1 MKKKKLLCKPG
12 ALIGLLLMSI
22 CGFSQSKVVTGKI
35 TGVENQPLPNVSVQ
49 IKGASAGTQSDLNG
63 QYRIEVP
70 SASAVLVFS
79 AVGFA
84 RLELPVGT
92 GTTLD
97 VTMQLSSNSLESV
110 VVVGYGTQ
118 KRKEVT
124 AAVVS
129 VKAEDFNQGGVR
141 SPLDLI
147 QGKVAGLSLT
157 RPNGNNPNSAVS
169 IQLRGVT
176 SLTGSIAPLIVID
189 GNPGGNLD
197 LLQMDDIESFDVLKD
212 GSAAAIY
219 GTRANGGVIII
230 TTKKG
235 KAGEPRYEYNTYV
248 QREYID
254 KKPEILSPEEYL
266 EMPKAVDLHDRTD
279 VYALLTDKKN
289 ISHYHNFSAS
299 GGTGK
304 ANYRAS
310 LYFRDANGIA
320 IKNSRREY
328 GGRLNINQRGLQDKL
343 SLQINLAANFNNADM
358 LGGSSGDFEQAVQR
372 NPTAPLFN
380 PDGTYLETNAYNN
393 FNPIARLNQELWERS
408 QQTFSG
414 DARLTLEII
423 KGLRVSAFGA
433 MVRDGWNDRQYRL
446 KASRS
451 SMQDF
456 NGGGYAY
463 KNNHQGLSR
472 TFEATA
478 EYSRTVATDHSM
490 TLIGGYS
497 YQYNS
502 LDTFF
507 VSNNGFITDAFQDWN
522 MGNGTAIRNTL
533 LPAPG
538 ISSFK
543 EDNTLVAFFGR
554 LNYSFRGKY
563 LAQFILRREGSS
575 RFGAN
580 NKWGNFPAVSVG
592 WVISDESFM
601 KDLHQIN
608 NLKLRVGYGVTG
620 NQGIPNYQS
629 LVTLSTGGNYIQ
641 NGVWL
646 QTFGPSR
653 NPNPDLRWEK
663 KKELNVGVDFS
674 LLNNRLGGSID
685 LYSRKTED
693 LLYSYN
699 APQPPYILTTLYTNV
714 GSISNKGIELAV
726 SAVPVRNNN
735 FTWNVDATWNYQ
747 KNKMSSL
754 SNQYYK
760 VDRLEFGGLPSPGNL
775 GNSIRVFEGG
785 PIGDF
790 WGYRFAGFDDQGKWV
805 FFKKDGAK
813 AGSGAMTDDD
823 KVVIGNG
830 VPKSMVSLTNRF
842 KYKDFDLTLFFRGK
856 LGFDLLN
863 TKEMYF
869 GNINWSPNNMLRTV
883 LSKHAQLKESP
894 QYSNYYLEP
903 GGFVKLDNVTLGY
916 TVKLKTSYLRNLY
929 VYVTGRNLITF
940 TRYNGLDPELEDT
953 GFTTGIDSR
962 GFYPRTKSLAAG
974 LRVSF

>member
-1 MKKKKLLCKPG
+1 MKKRKLLFTTG
-12 ALIGLLLMSI
+12 ALIGLLFISL
-22 CGFSQSKVVTGKI
+22 CAFSQSKVVTGKI
-35 TGVENQPLPNVSVQ
+35 TGAENQPLPNVSVQ
-49 IKGASAGTQSDLNG
+49 IKGTNTGTQSDQNG

-70 SASAVLVFS
+70 SASTVLVFS
-79 AVGFA
+79 AVGFT
-84 RLELPVGT
+84 RQELPVGD
-92 GTTLD
+92 GATLD
-97 VTMQLSSNSLESV
+97 VTLQLSAGSLESV

-124 AAVVS
+124 AAVAS

-157 RPNGNNPNSAVS
+157 RAAGNNPNSGVS

-176 SLTGSIAPLIVID
+176 SLTGSISPLIVID

-235 KAGEPRYEYNTYV
+235 KAGDPRYEYNTYL

-254 KKPEILSPEEYL
+254 KKPEVLSADEYIQ
-266 EMPKAVDLHDRTD
+266 MPKAEDLHDRTD
-279 VYALLTDKKN
+279 IYALLTDKKN
-289 ISHYHNFSAS
+289 LSHYHNFSAS

-310 LYFRDANGIA
+310 LYFRDAEGIA
-320 IKNSRREY
+320 IRNSRREY
-328 GGRLNINQRGLQDKL
+328 GGRLNINQRGLHDKL
-343 SLQINLAANFNNADM
+343 TFQVNLAANFNNADL
-358 LGGSSGDFEQAVQR
+358 LGGNAGDFEQAVQR
-372 NPTAPLFN
+372 NPTAPVYN
-380 PDGTYLETNAYNN
+380 PDGTFLETNAYNN
-393 FNPIARLNQELWERS
+393 FNPIGRLNQELFERS

-446 KASRS
+446 RGSRS
-451 SMQDF
+451 SMQDY
-456 NGGGYAY
+456 NGGGFAY
-463 KNNHQGLSR
+463 KNNHQALSR

-502 LDTFF
+502 LDTFY
-507 VSNNGFITDAFQDWN
+507 VNNNGFITDVFQDWN
-522 MGNGTAIRNTL
+522 IGNGTAIRNTL

-538 ISSFK
+538 MSSFK
-543 EDNTLVAFFGR
+543 EDNTLIAFFGR
-554 LNYSFRGKY
+554 LNYAFRGRY
-563 LAQFILRREGSS
+563 LAQFLLRHEGSS
-575 RFGAN
+575 RFGSN
-580 NKWGNFPAVSVG
+580 NKWGNFPAVSLG
-592 WVISDESFM
+592 WVVSDESFM
-601 KDLHQIN
+601 KDLRAID
-608 NLKLRVGYGVTG
+608 NLKLRIGYGVTG

-663 KKELNVGVDFS
+663 KKELNIGADFA

-685 LYSRKTED
+685 VYSRKTED

-714 GSISNKGIELAV
+714 GSISNRGIEMAI
-726 SAVPVRNNN
+726 SAVPVRNKN

-754 SNQYYK
+754 SNQFYK

-775 GNSIRVFEGG
+775 GNAIRVFEGG

-790 WGYRFAGFDDQGKWV
+790 WGYRYAGFDDQGKWV

-813 AGSGAMTDDD
+813 AGAGAMSDDD

-830 VPKSMVSLTNRF
+830 VPKYMLSLTNHF

-856 LGFDLLN
+856 LGYDLLN
-863 TKEMYF
+863 TQEMYF

-916 TVKLKTSYLRNLY
+916 NVKLKTSYIRNLY

-940 TRYNGLDPELEDT
+940 TRYDGLDPEQEDT

-974 LRVSF
+974 LRLGF

>member
-372 NPTAPLFN
+372 NLIAPLFN

>member
-1 MKKKKLLCKPG
+1 MEKKKLLCKMG
-12 ALIGLLLMSI
+12 ALMSLLFMSLSAL
-22 CGFSQSKVVTGKI
+22 SQSKVVSGKI
-35 TGVENQPLPNVSVQ
+35 TGAENQPLPNVSVQ
-49 IKGASAGTQSDLNG
+49 IKGTTKGTQSDLNG
-63 QYRIEVP
+63 LYRIEVP
-70 SASAVLVFS
+70 SASSVLVFS

-84 RLELPVGT
+84 RQELPVGS

-97 VTMQLSSNSLESV
+97 VTMQLSSSSLEGV

-124 AAVVS
+124 AAVAT
-129 VKAEDFNQGGVR
+129 VKSEDFNQGGVR

-157 RPNGNNPNSAVS
+157 RTNGNNPNSGVS

-189 GNPGGNLD
+189 GIPGGNLD

-235 KAGEPRYEYNTYV
+235 KAGDPRYEYNTYV
-248 QREYID
+248 QRELID
-254 KKPEILSPEEYL
+254 KKPEILSPEEYI
-266 EMPKAVDLHDRTD
+266 EMPKAVDLNDRTD
-279 VYALLTDKKN
+279 IYAMLIDKQN
-289 ISHYHNFSAS
+289 ISQYHNFSAS
-299 GGTGK
+299 GGTAK
-304 ANYRAS
+304 SNYRAS

-320 IKNSRREY
+320 IRNTKREY

-343 SLQINLAANFNNADM
+343 TLQVNLAANFNKADL

-372 NPTAPLFN
+372 NPTAPVFN
-380 PDGTYLETNAYNN
+380 QDGTYLETNAFNN
-393 FNPIARLNQELWERS
+393 YNPIARLHQELSERE

-423 KGLRVSAFGA
+423 KGLKVSAFGA

-451 SMQDF
+451 SMQSY

-463 KNNHQGLSR
+463 KGNQQDMSR
-472 TFEATA
+472 TFETIA
-478 EYSRTVATDHSM
+478 EYSRAVAVDHVM
-490 TLIGGYS
+490 GLIGGYS

-502 LDTFF
+502 VETFS
-507 VSNNGFITDAFQDWN
+507 VSNNGFLTDVFQDWN

-543 EDNTLVAFFGR
+543 EDNTLIAFFGR
-554 LNYSFRGKY
+554 LNYAFRGKY

-580 NKWGNFPAVSVG
+580 NKWGNFPAVSAG

-601 KDLHQIN
+601 KDIRQID
-608 NLKLRVGYGVTG
+608 NLKLRIGYGVTG

-641 NGVWL
+641 NGVWM

-663 KKELNVGVDFS
+663 KKELNVGIDFA
-674 LLNNRLGGSID
+674 LLNNRLGGAID

-714 GSISNKGIELAV
+714 GSISNKGIELTL
-726 SAVPVRNNN
+726 SAVPIRNNN
-735 FTWNVDATWNYQ
+735 FSWNVDATWNYQ

-754 SNQYYK
+754 SNQFYK

-775 GNSIRVFEGG
+775 GNAIRVFEGG

-790 WGYRFAGFDDQGKWV
+790 WGYRFAGFDDQGKWI
-805 FFKKDGAK
+805 FYKKDGAK
-813 AGSGAMTDDD
+813 AGAGAMSDDD
-823 KVVIGNG
+823 RVVIGNG
-830 VPKSMVSLTNRF
+830 IPKYMVSLTNQF
-842 KYKDFDLTLFFRGK
+842 KYKNFDLTLFFRGK
-856 LGFDLLN
+856 LGYDLLN

-883 LSKHAQLKESP
+883 LSKHAQLNESP

-903 GGFVKLDNVTLGY
+903 GGFIKLDNVTLGY
-916 TVKLKTSYLRNLY
+916 TVKLKTSYIRNLY
-929 VYVTGRNLITF
+929 LYVTGRNLITF

-953 GFTTGIDSR
+953 GFTTGIDNR

-974 LRVSF
+974 LRVGF